1 MIQTNANEAGYP
13 IIVSLKDKA
22 NTKWANSEDDTADKT
37 YRFVIRKADAAVTA
51 MDRNAHVGDTVPV
64 LPTQPVKGTDYIVS
78 GLFGD
83 DILTGTVL
91 LDYADTP
98 DMNKPGETAIR
109 ITGTL
114 TGENYNVTYVPGKLI
129 VTHSAASCDHVW
141 DSGKVTTPATCT
153 EKGVKTYTCTKDSSH
168 TKTEEIP
175 AQGHDP
181 VQHEAKAPTCT
192 ENGWDAYETCT
203 RCDYTTYKEKAA
215 LGHDLEYHPAK
226 AATTAA
232 EGNTEYWYCKA
243 CGKYFSSKE
252 GAKEIS
258 QADTVIARLKEDPK
272 SPQTG
277 DTSNLALWFALLLMS
292 SAAAIGATVAVGKKR
307 TTEN

>member
-1 MIQTNANEAGYP
+1 M
-13 IIVSLKDKA
+13 
-22 NTKWANSEDDTADKT
+22 
-37 YRFVIRKADAAVTA
+37 
-51 MDRNAHVGDTVPV
+51 
-64 LPTQPVKGTDYIVS
+64 
-78 GLFGD
+78 
-83 DILTGTVL
+83 
-91 LDYADTP
+91 
-98 DMNKPGETAIR
+98 
-109 ITGTL
+109 
-114 TGENYNVTYVPGKLI
+114 
-129 VTHSAASCDHVW
+129 
-141 DSGKVTTPATCT
+141 
-153 EKGVKTYTCTKDSSH
+153 
-168 TKTEEIP
+168 
-175 AQGHDP
+175 
-181 VQHEAKAPTCT
+181 QHEAKAPTCT

-243 CGKYFSSKE
+243 CGKYFSGKE